1 MFTHKMRFGELVVP
15 LTYIK
20 HVLQTM
26 NRYSVSTRS
35 PFLKKVGY
43 YALRPSLMTALLCGH
58 FRTESFVAF
67 DWSNIVRAGKLRR

>member
-1 MFTHKMRFGELVVP
+1 MFTHKMRFDELGVP
-15 LTYIK
+15 LRYIK
-20 HVLQTM
+20 RVFQTM

-43 YALRPSLMTALLCGH
+43 DALGPSLKTALLCGH

-67 DWSNIVRAGKLRR
+67 DWSNIVRVGKLKR